1 MNDLDNIQT
10 LIVNYRK
17 NNVARRLRTKDI
29 EIKELRLEVE
39 CLKSKILK
47 LEGGLLYE

>member
-17 NNVARRLRTKDI
+17 NNVARRLRTKDC
-29 EIKELRLEVE
+29 EIKELRLEVQS
-39 CLKSKILK
+39 LQNNVLK
-47 LEGGLLYE
+47 LGGKL